1 MDMEAYKQKA
11 IVLLGE
17 YHKREAQVK
26 LLKIECQAL
35 EQLAPGVSAVSY
47 DQMAAHTNKV
57 ASMVE
62 GEVQRI
68 EQLPEQL
75 PLDVLHHHFT
85 GVGHIIHKIR
95 FVLAGLFPRLLGNQL
110 KLHLHLQMLN
120 EYCITCISA
129 QRACCFKER
138 NDV

>member
-35 EQLAPGVSAVSY
+35 EEMLPGVSAVNY

-75 PLDVLHHHFT
+75 AKLQRQITWLELQNHAQPLCHPAYQDAAAF
-85 GVGHIIHKIR
+85 
-95 FVLAGLFPRLLGNQL
+95 FLL
-110 KLHLHLQMLN
+110 
-120 EYCITCISA
+120 
-129 QRACCFKER
+129 
-138 NDV
+138 

>member
-1 MDMEAYKQKA
+1 MVMDMEAYKQKA

-62 GEVQRI
+62 GYDTQNPPCTCR
-68 EQLPEQL
+68 PAP
-75 PLDVLHHHFT
+75 PL
-85 GVGHIIHKIR
+85 
-95 FVLAGLFPRLLGNQL
+95 A
-110 KLHLHLQMLN
+110 
-120 EYCITCISA
+120 
-129 QRACCFKER
+129 
-138 NDV
+138 